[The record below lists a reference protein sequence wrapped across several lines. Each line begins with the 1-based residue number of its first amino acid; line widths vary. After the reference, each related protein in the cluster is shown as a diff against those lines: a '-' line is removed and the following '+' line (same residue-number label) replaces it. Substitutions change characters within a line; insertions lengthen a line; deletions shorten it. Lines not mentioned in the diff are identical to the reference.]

1 MIVAPIFLGILLV
14 GCAQARSL
22 TEDPNVALVMNG
34 DILEVRSI
42 LKTKGEAE
50 ERVGG
55 VVTSLAMSLILD
67 MIRNMITDTI
77 LNVLGITTTTTPAP
91 CGLGS
96 GLIGLGLLS
105 PCEET
110 TTATTGE
117 TTTAG
122 GLLGQKIV
130 KRPNWFLGFG
140 TNGPFAG
147 LTF

>member
-1 MIVAPIFLGILLV
+1 M
-14 GCAQARSL
+14 
-22 TEDPNVALVMNG
+22 ALVMNG

-42 LKTKGEAE
+42 LKTEGEAE

-96 GLIGLGLLS
+96 GLIGINNQIRSDTILNYKRLC
-105 PCEET
+105 PCVC
-110 TTATTGE
+110 
-117 TTTAG
+117 
-122 GLLGQKIV
+122 L
-130 KRPNWFLGFG
+130 
-140 TNGPFAG
+140 
-147 LTF
+147 

>member
-1 MIVAPIFLGILLV
+1 
-14 GCAQARSL
+14 
-22 TEDPNVALVMNG
+22 MNG

-42 LKTKGEAE
+42 VKAEGEAE

-55 VVTSLAMSLILD
+55 VVTSLAMS
-67 MIRNMITDTI
+67 RNMITDTI

-117 TTTAG
+117 TTTTAAEETTTPG
-122 GLLGQKIV
+122 GEETTTPGETTTTAAPCGGIL
-130 KRPNWFLGFG
+130 
-140 TNGPFAG
+140 
-147 LTF
+147 

>member
-1 MIVAPIFLGILLV
+1 MIGAPIFLGFLLV

-22 TEDPNVALVMNG
+22 TEDPNVALAING

-42 LKTKGEAE
+42 LKAEGEAE

-117 TTTAG
+117 TTTTIAENNSNN
-122 GLLGQKIV
+122 
-130 KRPNWFLGFG
+130 RRDN
-140 TNGPFAG
+140 
-147 LTF
+147 

>member
-1 MIVAPIFLGILLV
+1 MIVAPIFLGSLLV

-42 LKTKGEAE
+42 LKTEGEAE

-77 LNVLGITTTTTPAP
+77 LNVLGITTTTTTSAVRTWIRTYWI
-91 CGLGS
+91 GS
-96 GLIGLGLLS
+96 S
-105 PCEET
+105 ESM
-110 TTATTGE
+110 
-117 TTTAG
+117 
-122 GLLGQKIV
+122 
-130 KRPNWFLGFG
+130 
-140 TNGPFAG
+140 
-147 LTF
+147 